1 MSLMQNRLRDA
12 NEKVSLSMYP
22 VLPKSYKGAYPF
34 RLGATSYIY
43 PDHII
48 PNVKMLAPYLDEIE
62 LLLFESASKDSFP
75 SKHEIKELSFLARE
89 FDLTYNIH
97 LPTDVSLSDPEPST
111 RHYAMETIKYLKTLP
126 HPYLLPPTPS
136 TSHMMKIPLKKNV

>member
-62 LLLFESASKDSFP
+62 LLLFESASKDSRP
-75 SKHEIKELSFLARE
+75 SKHEINKLSFLAKE
-89 FDLTYNIH
+89 FDL
-97 LPTDVSLSDPEPST
+97 L
-111 RHYAMETIKYLKTLP
+111 
-126 HPYLLPPTPS
+126 HPQ
-136 TSHMMKIPLKKNV
+136 PLI